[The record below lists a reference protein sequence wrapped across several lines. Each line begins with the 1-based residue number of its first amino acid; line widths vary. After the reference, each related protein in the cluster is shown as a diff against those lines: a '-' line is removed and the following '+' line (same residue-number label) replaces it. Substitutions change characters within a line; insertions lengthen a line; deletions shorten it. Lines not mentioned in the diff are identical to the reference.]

1 MLNESQAPGVA
12 DRIDRAA
19 VMIEARRQFS
29 IMGPLGWTFARC
41 LSYSWTKLRR
51 RATLARSVDGR
62 DDAGNDN

>member
-1 MLNESQAPGVA
+1 MPTEPNVVHMDS
-12 DRIDRAA
+12 IDRAA

-51 RATLARSVDGR
+51 
-62 DDAGNDN
+62 